1 MQNRCLTSSSLP
13 NQPTLVILGMFDGV
27 HLGHQGVV
35 EQGVRLAKELNLVP
49 WVFSFASHP
58 KERLQLPN
66 SQVSAWEG
74 NQLTALNERLHLL
87 AQLGVAG
94 AYCPEFSAELRGL
107 SPEAFCNKLLQ
118 EKLHAQVLVVGYD
131 FRFGKDRE
139 GSADWLVANQHRLGF
154 QQIVVVA
161 PVEFEGQP
169 VSSTRIRKA
178 LKEDGNISLANQL
191 LSRPYCVKATVV
203 EGHRRGGSQ
212 LGFPTAN
219 LQWVVPSHQQ
229 ALIPAVGVY
238 SACVQL
244 GTDWL
249 PATVNI
255 GLSPTFND
263 SQPRLQVEAHLPTYQ
278 GADFYNEVVTL
289 AFLHQLRNELKFDNL
304 VALKSQI
311 GQDVEQ
317 TLAYFSTHATQIE
330 AQLALLSFTQ
340 DA

>member
-1 MQNRCLTSSSLP
+1 MQNHCLTSSTLP
-13 NQPTLVILGMFDGV
+13 NQQTLVILGMFDGV

-35 EQGVRLAKELNLVP
+35 EQGVSLAKELNLVP

-87 AQLGVAG
+87 SKLGVEG
-94 AYCPEFSAELRGL
+94 AYCPEFSAELRSL
-107 SPEAFCNKLLQ
+107 TPEAFCKNLLQ

-169 VSSTRIRKA
+169 VSSTRIRQA
-178 LKEDGNISLANQL
+178 LKEDGNITLANQL
-191 LSRPYCVKATVV
+191 LSRPYCVKASVV

-219 LQWVVPSHQQ
+219 LQWLVPSHQQ
-229 ALIPAVGVY
+229 TLVPAVGVY
-238 SACVQL
+238 SASIQL

-255 GLSPTFND
+255 GLSPTFAD
-263 SQPRLQVEAHLPTYQ
+263 AEPRLQVEAHLPTYQ
-278 GADFYNEVVTL
+278 GEAFYNQIVNI
-289 AFLHQLRNELKFDNL
+289 AFLKRLRNELKFDNL
-304 VALKSQI
+304 AALKSQI
-311 GQDVEQ
+311 SQDVEQ
-317 TLAYFSTHATQIE
+317 TLAYFSQHAEAIETQ
-330 AQLALLSFTQ
+330 LTLLNFTQ

>member
-1 MQNRCLTSSSLP
+1 MQNHCLTSSTLP

-35 EQGVRLAKELNLVP
+35 AQGVSLAKALGLTP

-154 QQIVVVA
+154 QQIVVVD
-161 PVEFEGQP
+161 PVEFEDAP
-169 VSSTRIRKA
+169 VSSTRIRQA
-178 LKEDGNISLANQL
+178 LKEDGNIRLANQL

-238 SACVQL
+238 SASIQL
-244 GTDWL
+244 GTNWL

-255 GLSPTFND
+255 GLSPTFAD
-263 SQPRLQVEAHLPTYQ
+263 AEPRLQVEAHLPTYQ
-278 GADFYNEVVTL
+278 GEAFYNQIVNI
-289 AFLHQLRNELKFDNL
+289 AFLKRLRNELKFDNL
-304 VALKSQI
+304 EALKSQI
-311 GQDVEQ
+311 SQDVEQ
-317 TLAYFSTHATQIE
+317 TLAYFSQHAKAIETQL
-330 AQLALLSFTQ
+330 QLLNFTQ

>member
-1 MQNRCLTSSSLP
+1 MQNHCLTSSTLP

-74 NQLTALNERLHLL
+74 NQLTSLDERLHLL

-94 AYCPEFSAELRGL
+94 AYCPEFSAELRSL
-107 SPEAFCNKLLQ
+107 KPEAFCKELLQ
-118 EKLHAQVLVVGYD
+118 GKLHAQVLVVGYD

-154 QQIVVVA
+154 QQIVVVD

-169 VSSTRIRKA
+169 VSSTRIRQA
-178 LKEDGNISLANQL
+178 LKEEGNIRLANQL

-219 LQWVVPSHQQ
+219 LQWLVPSHQQ

-238 SACVQL
+238 SASIQL

-255 GLSPTFND
+255 GLSPTFAD
-263 SQPRLQVEAHLPTYQ
+263 SEPRLQVEAHLPTYQ
-278 GADFYNEVVTL
+278 GEAFYNQVVNI
-289 AFLHQLRNELKFDNL
+289 AFLKRLRNELKFDNL
-304 VALKSQI
+304 EALKSQI
-311 GQDVEQ
+311 SQDVEQ
-317 TLAYFSTHATQIE
+317 TLAYFSQHAEAIETQL
-330 AQLALLSFTQ
+330 QLLNFTQ
-340 DA
+340 EA

>member
-1 MQNRCLTSSSLP
+1 M
-13 NQPTLVILGMFDGV
+13 
-27 HLGHQGVV
+27 
-35 EQGVRLAKELNLVP
+35 
-49 WVFSFASHP
+49 
-58 KERLQLPN
+58 
-66 SQVSAWEG
+66 
-74 NQLTALNERLHLL
+74 
-87 AQLGVAG
+87 
-94 AYCPEFSAELRGL
+94 
-107 SPEAFCNKLLQ
+107 
-118 EKLHAQVLVVGYD
+118 VGYD

-169 VSSTRIRKA
+169 VSSTRIRQA
-178 LKEDGNISLANQL
+178 LKEDGNITLANQL
-191 LSRPYCVKATVV
+191 LSRPYCVKATGV